1 MDFMDISKMRITT
14 RQFDPRSVEKE
25 KIDKILNY
33 LYIQKEQLGYEIERL
48 ERLLRAMKGE
58 AK

>member
-1 MDFMDISKMRITT
+1 MASGKNVMDANFPDFRGDES
-14 RQFDPRSVEKE
+14 PNE